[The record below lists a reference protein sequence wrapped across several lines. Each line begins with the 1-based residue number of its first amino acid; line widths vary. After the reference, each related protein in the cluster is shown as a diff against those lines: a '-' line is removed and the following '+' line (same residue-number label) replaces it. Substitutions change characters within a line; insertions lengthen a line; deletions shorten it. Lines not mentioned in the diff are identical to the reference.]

1 MRILR
6 DGGGVTGRQLMPVRL
21 VNFPVAILG
30 INEMPKLDLTSASRV
45 EMLDATDCWA
55 TDDATRWVAQNFSAW
70 SFRQWVSLSNR
81 R

>member
-1 MRILR
+1 
-6 DGGGVTGRQLMPVRL
+6 MPVRL

-45 EMLDATDCWA
+45 EMLDAADWCEPN
-55 TDDATRWVAQNFSAW
+55 DATRWVVQNCMTW

-81 R
+81 S